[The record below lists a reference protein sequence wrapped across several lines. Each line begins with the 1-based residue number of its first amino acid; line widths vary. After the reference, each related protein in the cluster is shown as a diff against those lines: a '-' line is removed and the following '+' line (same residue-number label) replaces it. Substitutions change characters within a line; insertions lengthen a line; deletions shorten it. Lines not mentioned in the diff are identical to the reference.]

1 MKTKGQRNRLEEVRE
16 RLLRLA
22 RGRNTAQKVVLRAN
36 IILKM
41 MEGLQKKR
49 IAEQLGTTRPTVY
62 LWIKRH
68 EEEGIEGLQRDASRS
83 GRKPTLTEEKERA
96 IVESTLHGKPAN
108 ATHWSIRSM
117 AKAKGVTRW
126 TVHEVWKKYNLKPH
140 LIKTFKISNDPDFVE
155 KVRDIVGLYLNPPD
169 RALVLSVDEKSQ
181 IQGIRQ
187 DTTRA
192 AHEEGS
198 CGDNDTRLQKTWD
211 DNTFCSIKYS

>member
-83 GRKPTLTEEKERA
+83 GRKPTLTEEKERNCGEHTA
-96 IVESTLHGKPAN
+96 RQTSQCHTLEYSFYGKGKGSN
-108 ATHWSIRSM
+108 A
-117 AKAKGVTRW
+117 
-126 TVHEVWKKYNLKPH
+126 L
-140 LIKTFKISNDPDFVE
+140 D
-155 KVRDIVGLYLNPPD
+155 
-169 RALVLSVDEKSQ
+169 
-181 IQGIRQ
+181 
-187 DTTRA
+187 
-192 AHEEGS
+192 GS
-198 CGDNDTRLQKTWD
+198 
-211 DNTFCSIKYS
+211 